1 MSYFEGKKVIVTG
14 ASSGIGEAT
23 AKEFL
28 SQGAKV
34 LLVARNE
41 HKMRDSF
48 KDFSDESYAIYPFDL
63 SKLEDIES
71 FVDELVKK
79 EGPIDIL
86 FNNAGIGSQSYF
98 EDTDL
103 NVFHELMNL
112 DYFSVVHFTKAM
124 LKHMIKEGH
133 GHIATN
139 TSVAGLI
146 TSRGRTAY
154 SSAKFALHGFFDSLR
169 LEIDKHNIAVT
180 LIAPGKVVTNFGD
193 NKLDA
198 QGEPFG
204 DKNINKPY
212 GLSSKKAAKIIL
224 SAIKHKKRQIVIS
237 KWSDVAWLGVF
248 INKFFPS
255 LYFFLA
261 KRINV

>member
-112 DYFSVVHFTKAM
+112 DYF
-124 LKHMIKEGH
+124 L
-133 GHIATN
+133 
-139 TSVAGLI
+139 
-146 TSRGRTAY
+146 
-154 SSAKFALHGFFDSLR
+154 
-169 LEIDKHNIAVT
+169 
-180 LIAPGKVVTNFGD
+180 
-193 NKLDA
+193 
-198 QGEPFG
+198 
-204 DKNINKPY
+204 
-212 GLSSKKAAKIIL
+212 
-224 SAIKHKKRQIVIS
+224 
-237 KWSDVAWLGVF
+237 
-248 INKFFPS
+248 
-255 LYFFLA
+255 
-261 KRINV
+261 

>member
-1 MSYFEGKKVIVTG
+1 MSYFKGKNVVITG

-28 SQGAKV
+28 EHGAKV
-34 LLVARNE
+34 ILIARSE
-41 HKMRDSF
+41 DKMRDSF
-48 KDFSDESYAIYPFDL
+48 KDFSNESCIIYPFDL
-63 SKLEDIES
+63 SKLENIQS
-71 FVDELVKK
+71 FVDMLVKK

-103 NVFHELMNL
+103 SVFHELMNL
-112 DYFSVVHFTKAM
+112 DYFSVVYFTKAM
-124 LKHMIKEGH
+124 LNHMVKEGS

-146 TSRGRTAY
+146 ASRERTAY
-154 SSAKFALHGFFDSLR
+154 SSVKFALHGFFDSLR
-169 LEIDKHNIAVT
+169 LEVMKHNIAVT

-198 QGEPFG
+198 QGKPFG
-204 DKNINKPY
+204 EKNMGVAY
-212 GLSSKKAAKIIL
+212 GMSPAKAAKFIL

-261 KRINV
+261 RKINT

>member
-1 MSYFEGKKVIVTG
+1 
-14 ASSGIGEAT
+14 
-23 AKEFL
+23 
-28 SQGAKV
+28 
-34 LLVARNE
+34 
-41 HKMRDSF
+41 
-48 KDFSDESYAIYPFDL
+48 
-63 SKLEDIES
+63 
-71 FVDELVKK
+71 
-79 EGPIDIL
+79 
-86 FNNAGIGSQSYF
+86 
-98 EDTDL
+98 
-103 NVFHELMNL
+103 MNL
-112 DYFSVVHFTKAM
+112 DYFSVVYFTKAM
-124 LKHMIKEGH
+124 LNHMIKEGH

-169 LEIDKHNIAVT
+169 LEIDKHNIPIT
-180 LIAPGKVVTNFGD
+180 LIAPGKIVTKFGD

-204 DKNINKPY
+204 DKNIGTPY

-261 KRINV
+261 KRINA

>member
-124 LKHMIKEGH
+124 LKHMIKEGY

-154 SSAKFALHGFFDSLR
+154 SSAKFALHGFLDSLR
-169 LEIDKHNIAVT
+169 LEVGKHNVDIT
-180 LIAPGKVVTNFGD
+180 IIAPGKVITNFGK
-193 NKLDA
+193 NKLDS
-198 QGEPFG
+198 QGNPFG
-204 DKNINKPY
+204 KNSSMPF
-212 GLSSKKAAKIIL
+212 GLSSKMAAKIIL
-224 SAIKHKKRQIVIS
+224 KAIKNKKRQVIVSRWGDI
-237 KWSDVAWLGVF
+237 AWFGVLVF
-248 INKFFPS
+248 RFFPS
-255 LYFFLA
+255 IYFFLA
-261 KRINV
+261 KRIDA

>member
-1 MSYFEGKKVIVTG
+1 MSYFKGKNVIITG

-28 SQGAKV
+28 AKGAKV
-34 LLVARNE
+34 ILVSRNE
-41 HKMRDSF
+41 KKMNKSF
-48 KDFSDESYAIYPFDL
+48 ENFRKDSYAIYPFDL
-63 SKLEDIES
+63 SKLENIKS
-71 FVDELVKK
+71 FVDKLVEK

-103 NVFHELMNL
+103 DVFHQVMNI

-124 LKHMIKEGH
+124 LNHMIDQGH

-169 LEIDKHNIAVT
+169 LEVDKHNIIIT
-180 LIAPGKVVTNFGD
+180 LIAPGKVITNFGD

-198 QGEPFG
+198 KGKPFR
-204 DKNINKPY
+204 DKNVGIPY
-212 GLSSKKAAKIIL
+212 GLSSKKAARIIL
-224 SAIKHKKRQIVIS
+224 TSIKNKRKQIVIS
-237 KWSDVAWLGVF
+237 KWSDVAWLGIF

-261 KRINV
+261 KRIKA

>member
-23 AKEFL
+23 AKEFIE
-28 SQGAKV
+28 QGAKV
-34 LLVARNE
+34 ILVARSE
-41 HKMRDSF
+41 KKMRDSF
-48 KDFSDESYAIYPFDL
+48 KNFNNDSYSIYPFDL
-63 SKLEDIES
+63 SRLDDLES
-71 FVDELVKK
+71 FVNMLVKK

-98 EDTDL
+98 RDTDL
-103 NVFHELMNL
+103 KVFHEVMNL
-112 DYFSVVHFTKAM
+112 DYFSVVHFTKAI
-124 LKHMIKEGH
+124 LKHMIKEGN

-169 LEIDKHNIAVT
+169 LEVDKHNIT
-180 LIAPGKVVTNFGD
+180 ISLIAPGKVITNFGD

-198 QGEPFG
+198 KGKPFG
-204 DKNINKPY
+204 EKNSGIPY

-224 SAIKHKKRQIVIS
+224 KAIKNKKKQIIIS

-261 KRINV
+261 KRINA